1 MFQSDQASQTSLEQ
15 EKEEIRRQVEVETT
29 EVIVCLQEELITLQ
43 QLVDESNMNDV
54 LARQSMMNLET
65 ELTGLYE
72 SLGEM
77 LE

>member
-15 EKEEIRRQVEVETT
+15 EKEEIRRQIEVETT

>member
-15 EKEEIRRQVEVETT
+15 EKEEIRRQIEVETT
-29 EVIVCLQEELITLQ
+29 EGIVCLQEELITLQ